1 MTITVYQDKSFT
13 FAMKQAPVSFFLKK
27 AAGLAKGGQTPGRAV
42 AGTITMDQVR
52 EIADK
57 KMADLNAVDQD
68 GAVQMVKGSAR
79 AMGLE
84 VTE

>member
-1 MTITVYQDKSFT
+1 
-13 FAMKQAPVSFFLKK
+13 MKQAPVSFFLKK
-27 AAGLAKGGQTPGRAV
+27 AAGISKGGQTPGRAV

-57 KMADLNAVDQD
+57 KMADLNAIDQD

>member
-1 MTITVYQDKSFT
+1 ME
-13 FAMKQAPVSFFLKK
+13 
-27 AAGLAKGGQTPGRAV
+27 
-42 AGTITMDQVR
+42 QVR

-57 KMADLNAVDQD
+57 KMVDMNAVDQD
-68 GAVQMVKGSAR
+68 GAVQMVIGSAR